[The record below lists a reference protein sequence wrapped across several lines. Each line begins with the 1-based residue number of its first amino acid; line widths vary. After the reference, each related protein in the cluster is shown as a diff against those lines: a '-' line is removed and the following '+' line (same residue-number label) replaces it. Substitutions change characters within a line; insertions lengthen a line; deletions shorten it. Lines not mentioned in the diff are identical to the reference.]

1 MARYG
6 TDIYGIGR
14 YGAGVLALIDF
25 DATPFT
31 AKPSNY
37 GLIKLSWA
45 TPTGDWTSLRL
56 VRNRYGFPVAADDGD
71 ILLDSAKE
79 NAPTEYSDNGQ
90 TPENR
95 GLVQGIVYFYSLF
108 VYSTQDSFWVK
119 AGNASSISP
128 KEFHNGNDFFSLMP
142 AIYQSD
148 TYKTLTGSADNE
160 DLKSFLS
167 IFETYYDFC
176 KTYAELVK
184 NVYDP
189 SVTPIQ
195 LLPALL
201 DQFGLQYEPEIG
213 IQQTRILLKNAS
225 LINKKKGSLQGVEDF
240 VKSFTGW
247 DSVIAPTKNIMLN
260 YNDSSFEE
268 SIGSWESI
276 SNAELAVIGSESILP
291 YESAVLTALGFPN
304 KQGGSLSV
312 TAAASGDVEIA
323 CGISKPKTKGIP
335 INASTLY
342 VFSIF
347 SKAATTARNV
357 TADIIW
363 YDREMNEIS
372 RAGEETKLNEVG
384 TWGVRLES
392 SSSSPS
398 NAWFAIPYL
407 RIDGASADEVHYFDA
422 GQFEES
428 VEGATYFSE
437 ARGVDITLKGNR
449 INLITNPCF
458 EDVTDPWVA
467 TNANLTIDTSLTE
480 TATGSV
486 GSGKLEYTSGTE
498 VNIDYDNFISVI
510 PDEWYTLS
518 GYIRTAFTGTYE
530 DDFLGNF
537 NIDWYDYSQTLIS
550 TTSEPTTNLT
560 EFYNVVSFYR
570 TNGVLY
576 LKTDERT
583 SLLPGEDLRLVHFQ
597 FDTVDQNN
605 DPITYDLDGNYTVI
619 AVVENELQLQI
630 SGDNIPLTQNYEL
643 SSVPLIQDLKL
654 NFNRVSMTSFS
665 PENAGFAKV
674 RFEWKNPEAGQS
686 IWIDSVL
693 MERSSSEGSFFDGS
707 RGFSDS
713 SDLVW
718 EGTVNHSRSHYYKN
732 RVAVEKRLIATL
744 PKYLPIGTTFT
755 LKLAT
760 EDSY

>member
-14 YGAGVLALIDF
+14 YGAGVLALVDF

-31 AKPSNY
+31 AEPANY
-37 GLIKLSWA
+37 GSIKLSWA

-71 ILLDSAKE
+71 ILVDSAKE
-79 NAPTEYSDNGQ
+79 NAPTEYRDKGQ

-95 GLVQGIVYFYSLF
+95 GLVQGIVYFYSIF
-108 VYSTQDSFWVK
+108 VYSTQQSFWVK

-128 KEFHNGNDFFSLMP
+128 KEFHGGNDLFSLMP

-167 IFETYYDFC
+167 IFETYFDFC

-184 NVYDP
+184 NLYDP
-189 SVTPIQ
+189 SKTPIQ

-201 DQFGLQYEPEIG
+201 NQFGLQYEPEIG
-213 IQQTRILLKNAS
+213 VQQTRILLKNAA
-225 LINKKKGSLQGVEDF
+225 LINKKKGSLQGIEDF

-247 DSVIAPTKNIMLN
+247 DSVVVPTKNIMLN

-268 SIGSWESI
+268 SVGSWENI
-276 SNAELAVIGSESILP
+276 AKAELSVVESGVVLP
-291 YESAVLTALGFPN
+291 YESTVLTGLGFPN
-304 KQGGSLSV
+304 KQSGSLKV
-312 TAAASGDVEIA
+312 KATIAGDVIFA
-323 CGISKPKTKGIP
+323 CGISSPKTRGIP
-335 INASTLY
+335 VKPSTLY

-347 SKAATTARNV
+347 SKAATTARTV

-363 YDREMNEIS
+363 YDKDMNEIS
-372 RAGEETKLNEVG
+372 RAGEEAKQNAVG
-384 TWGVRLES
+384 NWVTRVES
-392 SSSSPS
+392 SSSSPA
-398 NAWFAIPYL
+398 NAWFAVPYL
-407 RIDGASADEVHYFDA
+407 RIDGAALDEVHYFDA

-428 VEGATYFSE
+428 NEGATYFSE
-437 ARGVDITLKGNR
+437 ARGVDITLKANR

-458 EDVTDPWVA
+458 EDTLTPWVA
-467 TNANLTIDTSLTE
+467 TGATLSIDTGLTE

-486 GSGKLEYTSGTE
+486 GSAKIEYTGGTE
-498 VNIDYDNFISVI
+498 VTVDYDNFISVV
-510 PDEWYTLS
+510 PEEWYTLS
-518 GYIRTAFTGTYE
+518 GYIRTAYTGAYE
-530 DDFLGNF
+530 QDYLGNF

-550 TTSEPTTNLT
+550 TTNEPPTNLT
-560 EFYNVVSFYR
+560 EFYNVVSLYR
-570 TNGVLY
+570 TNGILY
-576 LKTDERT
+576 LKTDELT
-583 SLLPGEDLRLVHFQ
+583 SVLPGEEIRLVHFE
-597 FDTVDQNN
+597 FDTIDANK
-605 DPITYDLDGNYTVI
+605 DPITYDLDGTYTVL
-619 AVVENELQLQI
+619 AVVENEMQIQI
-630 SGDNIPLTQNYEL
+630 SGDNIPLLTVQDL
-643 SSVPLIQDLKL
+643 PSFPLIQDLKL
-654 NFNRVSMTSFS
+654 NFNRVSMTELS
-665 PENAGFAKV
+665 PENARFAKV
-674 RFEWKNPEAGQS
+674 RFEWKNPVATKS
-686 IWIDSVL
+686 IWLDSVL

-760 EDSY
+760 EDSF